1 MVRHLHD
8 GARGSSTRATTF
20 RRKLTTSHKSSSR
33 MVILPT
39 SFANPRTQ
47 ETVDSRSHDEG
58 QEKGLLV
65 VMPYTAGMSED
76 IR

>member
-1 MVRHLHD
+1 
-8 GARGSSTRATTF
+8 
-20 RRKLTTSHKSSSR
+20 

-39 SFANPRTQ
+39 SFANPPTQ
-47 ETVDSRSHDEG
+47 ETADSSSHDEG

-65 VMPYTAGMSED
+65 VMPYMAGMSED